1 MVNIIPAELYAPYSK
16 ILPFPQTMTAGT
28 TYTVNM
34 QPRDFYHNN
43 IIKLLS

>member
-1 MVNIIPAELYAPYSK
+1 
-16 ILPFPQTMTAGT
+16 MTAGT

-43 IIKLLS
+43 IIQLLS